1 MQRTRLTFSVCQALA
16 MMGGAYLLGYSAQ
29 GHAQTTA
36 SASAAGTSAPAAST
50 EAAPAGDAQ
59 KGAEK
64 KKVDGKKVT
73 QLNAVSVTGQLAA
86 IQRAE
91 SMKQN
96 AVNVVDSISAE
107 EAGKFPD
114 PNVADAL
121 QRVPGV
127 SVNRSGGESSQIAIR
142 GFGPDFVA
150 VTINGRQMATASGTR
165 AFDFDVLPA
174 DIISVA
180 QVNKT
185 SSADIPEV
193 DIGGVVDIQTARPLD
208 FHGFHASGSAAGVN
222 SNLTGSWSGKTTPK
236 VSGLAGWTNS
246 DNTFGFLASVQYYK
260 RDDTQINTQANSWYA
275 NQNISQLSGLSNPN
289 YTHVAIPETLANNV
303 ISEER
308 TRKNFT
314 GAIDWR
320 PIDQLTVKFDTLY
333 AGYRIDPLEHEF
345 GEYGNASDIQSLT
358 TDANNTVLNYVR
370 KNTGVMSND
379 YVVAYNPSDEIMMQN
394 GLNLAFNVD
403 PSSTISLDVSNS
415 KAWNK
420 QSPYGYFSVI
430 GTRNVGVNPTWTNN
444 GDSSPPS
451 YTNILPTTNL
461 NDLYAHCCNEGG
473 QSNNVTEGITQYQL
487 NFSKDFDS
495 GILSNLEFGIQ
506 ENRDYNKA
514 VSVTTPDGILCNAYC
529 GYAVSVPASAV
540 GAYIYT
546 PPAPVS
552 GVSQPGLPTQW
563 IQYNVPAY
571 FNWLTTP
578 AAYNQL
584 TPDKR
589 AALLAALAQYKSFGP
604 QVNPGSFNEVRETEK
619 AAFAKAVLDGTM
631 WELPWTLDVGVRYL
645 HMNSESQ
652 AIFQEPISYYV
663 DPNDSS
669 ASQVSYGPLQP
680 QSATGGYHK
689 WLPAVNFKLNL
700 LDNLIYRFSASKT
713 LTPPQ
718 LSNLYYNQ
726 SFGTRPESLT
736 ITRGN
741 PDLQPYTS
749 TNFDTGMEWY
759 IDDASYLSL
768 ETFYKHVSNFSTIVS
783 TPVQFLGQTWSLSE
797 PINLNSARIYGEEL
811 TFNYQFTHVLPA
823 PFDGLGMAFN
833 YTHVQSSANLSP
845 GTIAASGKFAV
856 PGIGDSANLSG
867 YYEKGRWQLR
877 LAYNWRGK
885 YLESLAYGSGA
896 QPATRTDYGELDL
909 SASYKL
915 NKHVTLFLD
924 GTNLTQSHL
933 YDYSVYPNRFLYAE
947 ADGTVYTVGV
957 RGTF

>member
-1 MQRTRLTFSVCQALA
+1 MQRNSMALSVRQALA
-16 MMGGAYLLGYSAQ
+16 VMGMASLIGYNVQA
-29 GHAQTTA
+29 HAQ
-36 SASAAGTSAPAAST
+36 TSAPAAST
-50 EAAPAGDAQ
+50 ATAAAPSQGDE
-59 KGAEK
+59 GNGG
-64 KKVDGKKVT
+64 DGKRANDKKVT
-73 QLNAVSVTGQLAA
+73 NLNAVTVTGQLAA
-86 IQRAE
+86 IRRAQ
-91 SMKQN
+91 SIKQD
-96 AVNVVDSISAE
+96 AVSVVDSISAE

-165 AFDFDVLPA
+165 AFDFAVLPS

-180 QVNKT
+180 QVSKT

-208 FHGFHASGSAAGVN
+208 FHGFHATGSIAGVN

-236 VSGLAGWTNS
+236 VAGLAGWTNS

-260 RDDTQINTQANSWYA
+260 RDDIQINTQANSWYA
-275 NQNISQLSGLSNPN
+275 NQNISQQSGLSNPN
-289 YTHVAIPETLANNV
+289 YTNVAIPETLANNV
-303 ISEER
+303 INEER
-308 TRKNFT
+308 TRKSFT
-314 GAIDWR
+314 GAIDWH

-345 GEYGNASDIQSLT
+345 GEYGNAGDIQSLT

-370 KNTGVMSND
+370 KNTGVMAND
-379 YVVAYNPSDEIMMQN
+379 YVVSYNPSDEIMLQN
-394 GLNLAFNVD
+394 GLNVAFNID
-403 PSSTISLDVSNS
+403 PSATISLDVSHS

-420 QSPYGYFSVI
+420 QSPYGYFTVI
-430 GTRNVGVNPTWTNN
+430 GARNVGVNPTWTNN
-444 GDSSPPS
+444 GTDEPPS
-451 YTNILPTTNL
+451 YTNIISTTNL

-487 NFSKDFDS
+487 NFSKTFDS
-495 GILSNLEFGIQ
+495 GILSNLEFGVQ
-506 ENRDYNKA
+506 EDRDYNK
-514 VSVTTPDGILCNAYC
+514 SVQVVTPQGIMCNAYC
-529 GYAVSVPASAV
+529 GYAVSVPAGAV
-540 GAYIYT
+540 GAYVYT
-546 PPAPVS
+546 PPPPIS
-552 GVSQPGLPTQW
+552 GVSQPGLPSQW
-563 IQYNVPAY
+563 IQYNPLQYMA
-571 FNWLTTP
+571 WLTTP

-589 AALLAALAQYKSFGP
+589 AALLAALAQYGSFGP
-604 QVNPGSFNEVRETEK
+604 QVNPGSFNEVQENEK
-619 AAFAKAVLDGTM
+619 AAFAKAVFEGTM
-631 WELPWTLDVGVRYL
+631 WEKPWSLDVGVRY
-645 HMNSESQ
+645 MDVSSESQ
-652 AIFQEPISYYV
+652 AIFQKPISYYV

-669 ASQVSYGPLQP
+669 ASQVAYGPLQP

-689 WLPAVNFKLNL
+689 WLPSMNFKLNL
-700 LDNLIYRFSASKT
+700 LDNLIYRFALSKT

-736 ITRGN
+736 ITQGN
-741 PDLQPYTS
+741 PNLQPYTS
-749 TNFDTGMEWY
+749 INYDTGLEWY
-759 IDDASYLSL
+759 INDASYLAI
-768 ETFYKHVSNFSTIVS
+768 ETFYKKVANFSTLVS
-783 TPVQFLGQTWSLSE
+783 TPVQFLGQTWSLNE
-797 PINLNSARIYGEEL
+797 PINLNSAKIYGEEL

-833 YTHVQSSANLSP
+833 YTHVQSSANLNP

-867 YYEKGRWQLR
+867 YYEKGRWQVR

-885 YLESLAYGSGA
+885 YLESISYGSGA
-896 QPATRTDYGELDL
+896 QPATRTSYGELDL

-915 NKHVTLFLD
+915 SNHVSLFVS

>member
-1 MQRTRLTFSVCQALA
+1 MQRTTLTFSVRQALA
-16 MMGGAYLLGYSAQ
+16 IMGGACLLGYGMQ
-29 GHAQTTA
+29 GHAQT
-36 SASAAGTSAPAAST
+36 SSPAAGTGTAA
-50 EAAPAGDAQ
+50 AAPAQGASGSSAGKRGD
-59 KGAEK
+59 K
-64 KKVDGKKVT
+64 KKVTDLSAIK
-73 QLNAVSVTGQLAA
+73 VTGQLAA
-86 IQRAE
+86 IRRAQ
-91 SMKQN
+91 SIKQN

-107 EAGKFPD
+107 ETGKFPD

-150 VTINGRQMATASGTR
+150 VTVNGRQMATASGSR
-165 AFDFDVLPA
+165 AFDFAVLPS

-208 FHGFHASGSAAGVN
+208 FNGFHATGSAAGVN
-222 SNLTGSWSGKTTPK
+222 NNLTGSWSGKTTPD
-236 VSGLAGWTNS
+236 VSGLAGWTNA
-246 DNTFGFLASVQYYK
+246 NHTFGWLASAQYYK

-275 NQNISQLSGLSNPN
+275 NQNISQLSGLSNPS

-303 ISEER
+303 IDERR
-308 TRKNFT
+308 TRKSFT
-314 GAIDWR
+314 GSIDWR
-320 PIDQLTVKFDTLY
+320 PSDQLTVQFDTLY

-358 TDANNTVLNYVR
+358 TDNNNTVLNYVR

-379 YVVAYNPSDEIMMQN
+379 YVVSYNPSDEKMLQN
-394 GLNLAFNVD
+394 GLNVAFDLD
-403 PSSTISLDVSNS
+403 PSTTVTLDVSRS

-444 GDSSPPS
+444 GSSTPPS
-451 YTNILPTTNL
+451 YTNILSTT
-461 NDLYAHCCNEGG
+461 DTSHLYAHCCNQGG
-473 QSNNVTEGITQYQL
+473 QSNNVTDGITEYQL
-487 NFSKDFDS
+487 NLSRSFD
-495 GILSNLEFGIQ
+495 GVLSTLEFGLQ
-506 ENRDYNKA
+506 ENRQRNK
-514 VSVTTPDGILCNAYC
+514 SVQWVTPQGILCNAYC
-529 GYAVSVPASAV
+529 GYAVSVPADAV

-546 PPAPVS
+546 PPSPVS
-552 GVSQPGLPTQW
+552 GVSQPGLPAQW
-563 IQYNVPAY
+563 IQYDALAY
-571 FNWLTTP
+571 MNWLTTP

-589 AALLAALAQYKSFGP
+589 AALLAALAQYGSFGAKI
-604 QVNPGSFNEVRETEK
+604 NPGSFNEVQETDK
-619 AAFAKAVLDGTM
+619 AAFAKAVFEGTM
-631 WELPWTLDVGVRYL
+631 WDKSWTLDAGVRYM
-645 HMNSESQ
+645 HVSSESQ
-652 AIFQEPISYYV
+652 AIFQQPISYRV

-669 ASQVSYGPLQP
+669 ASQVAYGPLQP
-680 QSATGGYHK
+680 QSARGGYHK
-689 WLPAVNFKLNL
+689 WLPSLNFKLDL
-700 LDNLIYRFSASKT
+700 LDNLVYRLAFSET
-713 LTPPQ
+713 LTPPT

-736 ITRGN
+736 ISQGN

-749 TNFDTGMEWY
+749 TNYDTGFEWY
-759 IDDASYLSL
+759 INDSSYLAL
-768 ETFYKHVSNFSTIVS
+768 ETFYKKVSNFSTIVS

-797 PINLNSARIYGEEL
+797 PINLNSANIYGEEL
-811 TFNYQFTHVLPA
+811 TFNYQFTHLLPV
-823 PFDGLGMAFN
+823 PFNGLGMAFN
-833 YTHVQSSANLSP
+833 YTHVSSSANLNP

-867 YYEKGRWQLR
+867 YYEKGPWQVR

-885 YLESLAYGSGA
+885 YLESIAYGSGA
-896 QPATRTDYGELDL
+896 QPATRTAYGELDL

-915 NKHVTLFLD
+915 NRHVSLFVS

-933 YDYSVYPNRFLYAE
+933 YDYSAYPNRFLYAE
-947 ADGTVYTVGV
+947 ADGTVYTAGV
-957 RGTF
+957 RASF

>member
-1 MQRTRLTFSVCQALA
+1 MQRTKLTLSVCQALA
-16 MMGGAYLLGYSAQ
+16 IVGSACLLGYSTQGYAQ
-29 GHAQTTA
+29 
-36 SASAAGTSAPAAST
+36 TSAPAPAANTSTTAASSQ
-50 EAAPAGDAQ
+50 ASPAGDA
-59 KGAEK
+59 KKTNDK
-64 KKVDGKKVT
+64 KKVTD
-73 QLNAVSVTGQLAA
+73 LSAVSVTGQLAA
-86 IQRAE
+86 IRRAQ
-91 SMKQN
+91 SIKQDST
-96 AVNVVDSISAE
+96 NVVDSISAE

-127 SVNRSGGESSQIAIR
+127 SVDRSGGESSQIAIR

-165 AFDFDVLPA
+165 AFDFDVLPS

-185 SSADIPEV
+185 ASADIPEV

-208 FHGFHASGSAAGVN
+208 FSGFHATGTAAGVN
-222 SNLTGSWSGKTTPK
+222 ANLTGSWAGKTTPK
-236 VSGLAGWTNS
+236 VSGLTGWTNS
-246 DNTFGFLASVQYYK
+246 DHTFGWLASVQYYK

-303 ISEER
+303 VDEER
-308 TRKNFT
+308 TRKSFS

-358 TDANNTVLNYVR
+358 TDANGTVLNYVR

-379 YVVAYNPSDEIMMQN
+379 YVVSYNPSNEIMIQN
-394 GLNLAFNVD
+394 GLNVAFDID
-403 PSSTISLDVSNS
+403 PSTTLALDVSNS

-420 QSPYGYFSVI
+420 ESPDGYFSVI
-430 GTRNVGVNPTWTNN
+430 GARNVGVNPTWTNN
-444 GDSSPPS
+444 GDNEPPS
-451 YTNILPTTNL
+451 YTNIISTTNL

-473 QSNNVTEGITQYQL
+473 QSNNVTDGITQYQL
-487 NFSKDFDS
+487 NLNKNFDS
-495 GILSNLEFGIQ
+495 GVLSNLEFGIQ
-506 ENRDYNKA
+506 ENRQYNK
-514 VSVTTPDGILCNAYC
+514 SVQWVTPESILCNAYC

-540 GAYIYT
+540 GAYVYT
-546 PPAPVS
+546 PPSPIS

-563 IQYNVPAY
+563 IQYNALQY
-571 FNWLTTP
+571 MAWLTTP

-589 AALLAALAQYKSFGP
+589 AALLAALAQYGTFGP
-604 QVNPGSFNEVRETEK
+604 KVNPGSFNEVQETDK
-619 AAFAKAVLDGTM
+619 AAFAKAVFEGTM
-631 WELPWTLDVGVRYL
+631 WEKPWTVDIGVRYVDTT
-645 HMNSESQ
+645 SESQ

-669 ASQVSYGPLQP
+669 ASQVAYGPLQP
-680 QSATGGYHK
+680 QTAYGGYHK
-689 WLPAVNFKLNL
+689 WLPSMNFKLNL
-700 LDNLIYRFSASKT
+700 LDNLIYRFALSKT
-713 LTPPQ
+713 MTPPE
-718 LSNLYYNQ
+718 LNNLYYNQ

-736 ITRGN
+736 ISQGN
-741 PDLQPYTS
+741 PKLQPYTS
-749 TNFDTGMEWY
+749 INYDTGVEWY
-759 IDDASYLSL
+759 INDVSYLAV
-768 ETFYKHVSNFSTIVS
+768 ETFYKKVSNFSTIVS
-783 TPVQFLGQTWSLSE
+783 TPVSFLGQTWALSE
-797 PINLNSARIYGEEL
+797 PINLNTANIYGEEL
-811 TFNYQFTHVLPA
+811 TFNYQFAHVLPA

-833 YTHVQSSANLSP
+833 YTHVSSSANLSP

-867 YYEKGRWQLR
+867 YYEKGRWQVR

-885 YLESLAYGSGA
+885 YLESIAYGSGA
-896 QPATRTDYGELDL
+896 QPATRTAYGELDL

-915 NKHVTLFLD
+915 NNHVSLFVS